1 MSETKIN
8 YQWIKGD
15 KAGTVESLLKEE
27 EDEGLRWTYFESGR
41 RINSSVINEFLILL
55 PNGEIPMEMEITKDS
70 PLHTVAS
77 SAPLIPK
84 QSQKSPLRSLLEK
97 QKNTK
102 KESISIKVEIE
113 IPTKDIFSILGETF
127 GEEEMMQEVEKLALE
142 KISIENLSI
151 TAKEQLQQFIK
162 RYYESNA

>member
-1 MSETKIN
+1 MSETKVN

-27 EDEGLRWTYFESGR
+27 EDEGLHWTYFESGR
-41 RINSSVINEFLILL
+41 RINSSVIDEFLILL

-70 PLHTVAS
+70 PLYTAAP
-77 SAPLIPK
+77 SAPK
-84 QSQKSPLRSLLEK
+84 ESQKSPLRSLLEK
-97 QKNTK
+97 QKNTEK
-102 KESISIKVEIE
+102 KSISIKVEIE
-113 IPTKDIFSILGETF
+113 IPTKDIFSILGATF

>member
-1 MSETKIN
+1 MSENRVN

-15 KAGTVESLLKEE
+15 KAGTVESFLKEE
-27 EDEGLRWTYFESGR
+27 EDGGLSWTYFESGR

-55 PNGEIPMEMEITKDS
+55 PDGEVPIEMEITKDS
-70 PLHTVAS
+70 PLTTAAS
-77 SAPLIPK
+77 PPK
-84 QSQKSPLRSLLEK
+84 TPKEPQKSPLRSLLEK

-127 GEEEMMQEVEKLALE
+127 GEDEMTQEVENLALE

-151 TAKEQLQQFIK
+151 IAKEQLQQFIK